1 VEGGIITVPVDIRAE
16 VADMKKFTALFLF
29 LVIFAPSAFAEYI
42 VVLTNGTRYKAK
54 EKWRVVNGKAIL
66 TLDTGAVMQ
75 IDPALIDAKKTDE
88 VNRLG
93 LGDVNVIAV
102 GKSGPATPQAKP
114 ESLGSIASIRKID
127 APAPAA
133 GPGRREGEPE
143 KPSITPGS
151 EGYLGNDVAS
161 KFVGAYE
168 NVGLFE
174 SNVAPSA
181 PYTLRIELTTDNE
194 DQVFKALSA
203 TAWVMLRVPSIT
215 GSRVDMVEL
224 FMGTMTG
231 GAAGRFKIT
240 PADAEK
246 IDKKQ
251 ITLAD
256 YFVQNVLF

>member
-1 VEGGIITVPVDIRAE
+1 
-16 VADMKKFTALFLF
+16 MKKFTALFLF
-29 LVIFAPSAFAEYI
+29 LVILAPSAFANYI
-42 VVLTNGTRYKAK
+42 VVLNNGTRYKAK

-75 IDPALIDAKKTDE
+75 IDPALIDVKKTDE

-93 LGDVNVIAV
+93 LGDVNVISV
-102 GKSGPATPQAKP
+102 GKSGPAAPPAKP

-127 APAPAA
+127 APAPPART
-133 GPGRREGEPE
+133 GRPGEPE
-143 KPSITPGS
+143 KLSIAPGS
-151 EGYLGNDVAS
+151 EGYLGNDVSS
-161 KFVGAYE
+161 KFVAAYE

-215 GSRVDMVEL
+215 GSRVDTVEL

-231 GAAGRFKIT
+231 GAAGRFRIT